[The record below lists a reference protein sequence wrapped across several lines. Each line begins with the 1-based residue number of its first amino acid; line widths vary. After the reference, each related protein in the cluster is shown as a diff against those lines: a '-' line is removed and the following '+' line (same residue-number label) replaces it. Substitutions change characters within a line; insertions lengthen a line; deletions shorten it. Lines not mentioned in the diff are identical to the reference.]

1 VICAILAVVGMGA
14 TRTGALHHLYFRNKG
29 LGAAALVLSAVGLFG
44 LTASLVARRRREM
57 GVRLALGAVPGDLS
71 RLVLR
76 ESLVLAIWGGA
87 LGLALAVW
95 LGGLIESRLYGVS
108 AFGPLSLMVAMAVL
122 ASAGLLAAWI
132 PSRRAA
138 TVDPVWCWEW
148 IRPTVCGLPFGR
160 V

>member
-1 VICAILAVVGMGA
+1 
-14 TRTGALHHLYFRNKG
+14 
-29 LGAAALVLSAVGLFG
+29 
-44 LTASLVARRRREM
+44 
-57 GVRLALGAVPGDLS
+57 VRLALGAVPGDLS

-138 TVDPVWCWEW
+138 TVDPV
-148 IRPTVCGLPFGR
+148 VVLG
-160 V
+160 VD